1 MLRGRRRR
9 MTATS
14 QPEPMRDDDIEGVA
28 RRRDRWAHS
37 RLPPMRSDLSG
48 TNLTQAG
55 DHNQRVTLHAVRV
68 GGPVTRGELA
78 SRTGLTPP
86 AIANITNRLL
96 KHQLILKAGR
106 RHGARGQP
114 ATKFVINP
122 DSCFSIGLNVD
133 RDHVTLVVLDFVGKV
148 RARASREIPFA
159 KPATV
164 RTFYQRSIERLLT
177 KAAIRRDR
185 LIGVGV
191 AFPDDISRA
200 HLPDQPADYA
210 AWASVRV
217 DDLLR
222 DVLGIPIFIEN
233 DAAAA
238 AIGEMQ
244 FGSGQKY
251 RSFFYLL
258 VTAALGGGLVADGT
272 YIRGANG
279 RSGEIGWLR
288 ASRSGGDDQQLQT
301 IVSLSGLYSR
311 LESQGFRVAAPHGL
325 TRLKVAAQLIVDRWI
340 QECTEALVNSFAAIN
355 CLIDPEAILIGGRLP
370 ATLIDRLATSLN
382 TRMAAFVGQIPAIA
396 PVARALT
403 SDDAPA
409 VGAATLP
416 FSYRLLPTRFALLKP
431 S

>member
-1 MLRGRRRR
+1 MPKNTLSSD
-9 MTATS
+9 ALK
-14 QPEPMRDDDIEGVA
+14 IERNHG
-28 RRRDRWAHS
+28 
-37 RLPPMRSDLSG
+37 PQLSG
-48 TNLTQAG
+48 SNLQRAG
-55 DHNQRVTLHAVRV
+55 DHNQRVTLHAIRV
-68 GGPVTRGELA
+68 NGPVTRAALA
-78 SRTGLTPP
+78 QQTGLTPA
-86 AIANITNRLL
+86 AIANITSRLL
-96 KHQLILKAGR
+96 KDRLILTAGR
-106 RHGARGQP
+106 MLGARGQP
-114 ATKFVINP
+114 ATKLVVNP
-122 DSCFSIGLNVD
+122 DSCFSVGLNVD
-133 RDHVTLVVLDFVGKV
+133 RDHVTLVLLDFAGRV
-148 RARASREIPFA
+148 RARRSREIHFA
-159 KPATV
+159 RPATV
-164 RTFYQRSIERLLT
+164 RAFFQRAVGQMLSQAGI
-177 KAAIRRDR
+177 ARDR
-185 LIGVGV
+185 VIGVGV
-191 AFPDDISRA
+191 AFPDDIARA
-200 HLPDQPADYA
+200 HLPDQPGDYA
-210 AWASVRV
+210 AWAEVKV

-222 DVLGIPIFIEN
+222 DVLGVPVFVEN

-244 FGSGQKY
+244 FGSGHRY
-251 RSFFYLL
+251 GSFFYLL
-258 VTAALGGGLVADGT
+258 ITAALGGGLVVDGG
-272 YIRGANG
+272 YFRGAHG

-370 ATLIDRLATSLN
+370 ASLIDRLATSLN

-409 VGAATLP
+409 VGAAILP

-431 S
+431 T

>member
-1 MLRGRRRR
+1 
-9 MTATS
+9 
-14 QPEPMRDDDIEGVA
+14 MRF
-28 RRRDRWAHS
+28 
-37 RLPPMRSDLSG
+37 DLTG
-48 TNLTQAG
+48 TNLARAG

-68 GGPVTRGELA
+68 GGPVTRSELA

-96 KHQLILKAGR
+96 KHHLILRAGR
-106 RHGARGQP
+106 SHGARGQP
-114 ATKFVINP
+114 ASRFVVNP

-133 RDHVTLVVLDFVGKV
+133 RDHITLVVLDFVGKV
-148 RARASREIPFA
+148 RARASREIHFA

-164 RTFYQRSIERLLT
+164 RRFFQRSIEELLRE
-177 KAAIRRDR
+177 AGIGRDR

-191 AFPDDISRA
+191 AFPDDIARA
-200 HLPDQPADYA
+200 HLPDQPADYS
-210 AWASVRV
+210 AWASVRI

-222 DVLGIPIFIEN
+222 DVLDIPIFIEN

-244 FGSGQKY
+244 FGSGHKY

-258 VTAALGGGLVADGT
+258 VTAALGGGLVADGN
-272 YIRGANG
+272 YFRGANG

-288 ASRSGGDDQQLQT
+288 AGRGVGDGPQLQG

-311 LESQGFRVAAPHGL
+311 LEAQGVRVATPLGL
-325 TRLKVAAQLIVDRWI
+325 ARLGPAAQLLIDRWI
-340 QECTEALVNSFAAIN
+340 GECTEALVAPFVSIN

-370 ATLIDRLATSLN
+370 ANLIDRLAGSLN
-382 TRMAAFVGQIPAIA
+382 ARMAAFAGQIPAIA

-403 SDDAPA
+403 SEDAPA
-409 VGAATLP
+409 VGAAILP
-416 FSYRLLPTRFALLKP
+416 FSYQLLPTRSALLKP
-431 S
+431 T